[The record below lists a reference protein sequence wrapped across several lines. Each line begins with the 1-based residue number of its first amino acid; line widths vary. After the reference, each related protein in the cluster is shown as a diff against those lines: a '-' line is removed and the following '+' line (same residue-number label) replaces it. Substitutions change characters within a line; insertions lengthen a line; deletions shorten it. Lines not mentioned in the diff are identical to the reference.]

1 MSDVGSPAGSPA
13 RDEHTHNAANDS
25 PNEANETNDSPEA
38 NEANDVNEASDNEPK
53 YDAPDAS
60 DKASD
65 AGDDDLLSEIDE
77 DQFEDYDPETAN
89 IEDRPVEIDEDVA
102 RTLNGA
108 RRKRGDAEKPKKPKE
123 GRREKKKRDRDA
135 EPEGVEDEGRPRK
148 SRRGEGGGSRVASKR
163 ASPVVQEED
172 DDLTPEERRRRALD
186 RALDAAVKGP
196 TRRKKK
202 RGDEVRGFLT
212 RLCSTVYA
220 HTNSGIRTST
230 IPSTTRSPP

>member
-1 MSDVGSPAGSPA
+1 MSDIGSPGGSPAPEE
-13 RDEHTHNAANDS
+13 RTHNYT
-25 PNEANETNDSPEA
+25 NEANDSPEA
-38 NEANDVNEASDNEPK
+38 NQANDVSDNEPK
-53 YDAPDAS
+53 DAAPEAS

-102 RTLNGA
+102 RTLKVS
-108 RRKRGDAEKPKKPKE
+108 RRRRADAEKPKKPKE
-123 GRREKKKRDRDA
+123 GRREKKKRDREA
-135 EPEGVEDEGRPRK
+135 EPEGVEDEGRARK
-148 SRRGEGGGSRVASKR
+148 SRRGEGSGSHATSKR
-163 ASPVVQEED
+163 ASPVAQEED

-202 RGDEVRGFLT
+202 RGDEVR
-212 RLCSTVYA
+212 RLYGA
-220 HTNSGIRTST
+220 FST
-230 IPSTTRSPP
+230 IHVLTPLPGPRRSHR